1 MTLKAVYAL
10 AKKSKKRAINHYE
23 AREMM
28 KKSLHIGLFSKYL
41 FHPETFRVRRVALKT
56 DKTK

>member
-28 KKSLHIGLFSKYL
+28 KKSLVSLFLRVFVSPL
-41 FHPETFRVRRVALKT
+41 ICIFFPPSARTFT
-56 DKTK
+56 N